1 MLIKIQYNKF
11 FFSFFENL
19 DQSVEGFK
27 FFIHKQAQE
36 TIFKF
41 S

>member
-11 FFSFFENL
+11 FFFFENL
-19 DQSVEGFK
+19 DPLVEGFK
-27 FFIHKQAQE
+27 FFIYKQAQE